1 MYYCLL
7 KKKMLSKNLTV
18 QLKVEHPDYEM
29 RIQHVYDKVTSST
42 APVIYFWNKISNS
55 YFNFY
60 QFVCFLLSCTVEPL
74 LEPSEKGLLFFDK

>member
-18 QLKVEHPDYEM
+18 QLKVDHPDYEM
-29 RIQHVYDKVTSST
+29 RIQHVHDKVTSST
-42 APVIYFWNKISNS
+42 APVIYFWCKISKR

-74 LEPSEKGLLFFDK
+74 ERSEKGLFFFDK